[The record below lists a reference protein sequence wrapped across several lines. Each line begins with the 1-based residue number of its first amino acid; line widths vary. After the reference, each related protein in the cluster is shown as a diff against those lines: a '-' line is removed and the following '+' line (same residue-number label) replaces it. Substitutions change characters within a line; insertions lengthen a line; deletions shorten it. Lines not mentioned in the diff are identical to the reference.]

1 MKTKGVQIAM
11 KNLKHQSTACPKK
24 TTLRFTPT
32 AWSKLLF
39 LRDAGDTE
47 IGGFA
52 IAAAD
57 DLLLVEDIRLVRQE
71 CSWAH
76 VEFDDEAVAEFF
88 DSEVDAGRRPEQFA
102 RGWIHTHPGDSP
114 APSNTD
120 ELTFGRVFG
129 RSDWAVMFILAQG
142 GQTYARLR
150 FNVGPGGEQLI
161 PVEVD
166 YSRPFASSDFEA
178 WQKEYLAHVQ
188 VPAAEPAISV
198 SRSFSTPESESDD
211 LVDGGWRDVWHRYTD
226 IDPLTTE
233 EPYGYIRD
241 F

>member
-1 MKTKGVQIAM
+1 M
-11 KNLKHQSTACPKK
+11 KNLKTPSIACPKK
-24 TTLRFTPT
+24 TTLRFTPI
-32 AWSKLLF
+32 AWAKLLC

-47 IGGFA
+47 IGGFGVT
-52 IAAAD
+52 AAND
-57 DLLLVEDIRLVRQE
+57 VLLVEDVRLVRQE

-102 RGWIHTHPGDSP
+102 RVWIHTHPGDSP

-120 ELTFGRVFG
+120 ELTFARVFG
-129 RSDWAVMFILAQG
+129 RSDWAVMLILSRS

-166 YSRPFASSDFEA
+166 YGRPFEGSDFGA
-178 WQKEYLAHVQ
+178 WQEEYLAHVR
-188 VPAAEPAISV
+188 VPPAEPTNSV
-198 SRSFSTPESESDD
+198 SRTFSTPEFECDD
-211 LVDGGWRDVWHRYTD
+211 LIDGGWRDTWRRYTD
-226 IDPLTTE
+226 IDQLTFE

-241 F
+241 Y